1 MIRPIWSRVVGIIDN
16 NEEYADVF
24 VYDLFAIDNDAIDDE
39 ITDAA
44 SAAAIAAGDIVDEFD
59 DAVDAW

>member
-1 MIRPIWSRVVGIIDN
+1 MGIIGNDD
-16 NEEYADVF
+16 EDADVF

-59 DAVDAW
+59 DVVDA

>member
-1 MIRPIWSRVVGIIDN
+1 MGIIGND
-16 NEEYADVF
+16 EEDADVLV
-24 VYDLFAIDNDAIDDE
+24 VYDPFAIDNDAIDDE

-59 DAVDAW
+59 DVVDA